1 MIKPI
6 PITTS
11 VAMQSQQN
19 TRKIY
24 YAPKFTLNPN
34 RYLVPIKRYKAW
46 FPINL
51 EVIVPAINPH
61 IAMYLA
67 KEEFEKD
74 GWIVDEDYKKY
85 KMI

>member
-34 RYLVPIKRYKAW
+34 RYLVPIKRYKA
-46 FPINL
+46 
-51 EVIVPAINPH
+51 
-61 IAMYLA
+61 
-67 KEEFEKD
+67 
-74 GWIVDEDYKKY
+74 
-85 KMI
+85 